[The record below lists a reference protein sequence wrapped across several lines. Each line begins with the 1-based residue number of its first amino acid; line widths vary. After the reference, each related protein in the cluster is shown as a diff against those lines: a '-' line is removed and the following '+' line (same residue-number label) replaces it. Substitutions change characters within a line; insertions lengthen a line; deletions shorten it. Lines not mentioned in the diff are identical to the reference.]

1 MTGTE
6 ERTRCRCGLPMTLT
20 QGGAKV
26 CENCD
31 TVQSQEP
38 FGIARRKTP
47 QDIRFEMSWL
57 RTINKEYKDNTKKK
71 KPEVGSPN
79 NNTGDGADAPPENEG
94 ETNGQD

>member
-1 MTGTE
+1 MPDQTE
-6 ERTRCRCGLPMTLT
+6 KQKCRCGMSMFTT
-20 QGGAKV
+20 DGGARL

-31 TVQSQEP
+31 VVQSQEP

-71 KPEVGSPN
+71 GPEVGSPN
-79 NNTGDGADAPPENEG
+79 SADNEG
-94 ETNGQD
+94 ETDGNDG

>member
-6 ERTRCRCGLPMTLT
+6 ERTKCRCGLPRSTT
-20 QGGAKV
+20 TGGARF
-26 CENCD
+26 CPNCD

-57 RTINKEYKDNTKKK
+57 RTINKEYKDNTKKTD
-71 KPEVGSPN
+71 VGNPN
-79 NNTGDGADAPPENEG
+79 NHEGEEGDPPENEG

>member
-1 MTGTE
+1 MPE
-6 ERTRCRCGLPMTLT
+6 ETRTKCRCGLPMQPT
-20 QGGAKV
+20 QGGGRR

-38 FGIARRKTP
+38 FGIARRKTA

-71 KPEVGSPN
+71 KPEVGTTNSP
-79 NNTGDGADAPPENEG
+79 TGEVESPPENEG
-94 ETNGQD
+94 ETHDDQ